1 MATIATK
8 VLLERL
14 STEVGFLATIAHS
27 IDDNI
32 DSKTLDRN
40 NSESHMA
47 AQQVDLLR
55 QALDDVSGLLDV
67 IAQNVDTKTS
77 ILKLTAASALRLQE
91 LRDRLIH
98 LEDAN
103 ISEKTCGEVD
113 LF

>member
-14 STEVGFLATIAHS
+14 STEVGVLAKIAHS

-32 DSKTLDRN
+32 DHENLGQ
-40 NSESHMA
+40 NSSENRMA

-67 IAQNVDTKTS
+67 ISKNVDPNTS
-77 ILKLTAASALRLQE
+77 MLKLTAASALRLQE
-91 LRDRLIH
+91 LRDRLVH
-98 LEDAN
+98 LEDSNAAAT
-103 ISEKTCGEVD
+103 TCGEVD